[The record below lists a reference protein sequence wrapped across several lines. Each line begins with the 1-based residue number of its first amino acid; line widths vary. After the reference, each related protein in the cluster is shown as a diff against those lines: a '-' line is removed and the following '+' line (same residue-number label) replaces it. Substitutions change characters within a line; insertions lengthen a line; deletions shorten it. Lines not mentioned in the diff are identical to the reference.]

1 MLLSSD
7 SFFYKSKY
15 VVRQNIKLSVITNA
29 STVVGAVSIS
39 FISNKENT
47 TKESLQLRIT
57 NKHRAN

>member
-47 TKESLQLRIT
+47 TTIKRELTIKN
-57 NKHRAN
+57 NKQT

>member
-7 SFFYKSKY
+7 FFFYKSKY

-47 TKESLQLRIT
+47 TTIKRELTIKN
-57 NKHRAN
+57 NKQT

>member
-7 SFFYKSKY
+7 FFFYKSKY

-29 STVVGAVSIS
+29 SMVVGAVSIS

-47 TKESLQLRIT
+47 TTIKRELTIKN
-57 NKHRAN
+57 NKQT